1 LRCLFLRY
9 VANNYVSLRRQVPM
23 VYNAEEMMGSDGEG
37 MVAIGMVE
45 EDDAEDGQHQQVQIE
60 VLKPSSANILHL

>member
-1 LRCLFLRY
+1 
-9 VANNYVSLRRQVPM
+9 M